1 MKWMMFLGRGFTWNK
16 KFKSCLEG
24 HLIIK
29 QFQANLLGS
38 EFIQS

>member
-1 MKWMMFLGRGFTWNK
+1 MTQAVKFVFGSKDEMRGSTWNK

-29 QFQANLLGS
+29 QFQDN
-38 EFIQS
+38 